1 MSTGNRDEPK
11 SPEHGARHDVERQI
25 RDDEDVGTGR
35 GSSVR
40 ESIWTISKS
49 WQSVYFAFFSL
60 QMVLGVSLIF
70 WYHVFEHVE
79 DGIVETFIGIVRD
92 LASVS
97 VGSAGTSYTLAE
109 GARLLM
115 ILANNLEQWINKKW
129 DERDAR
135 NRAEGIAIGVEEGEK
150 KGRAIGVEEGEKK
163 GRAVGI
169 EEGEKKGRAVGLEE
183 GRAEALAEFRA
194 WNDRR
199 ISAESRGEFFDEP
212 MPGSDNG
219 SVHAEED

>member
-1 MSTGNRDEPK
+1 MSTGNRDEP
-11 SPEHGARHDVERQI
+11 SLRHDAAAASPKHTAS
-25 RDDEDVGTGR
+25 DGR
-35 GSSVR
+35 ASVR

-60 QMVLGVSLIF
+60 QMVSGMSVVF

-79 DGIVETFIGIVRD
+79 DSIVETFIGIIQGS
-92 LASVS
+92 ASVS

-109 GARLLM
+109 GSRLLM
-115 ILANNLEQWINKKW
+115 ILASNLEQWINKKW

-135 NRAEGIAIGVEEGEK
+135 NRAAGLEEGEK

-163 GRAVGI
+163 GRAV
-169 EEGEKKGRAVGLEE
+169 E
-183 GRAEALAEFRA
+183 RAEWEDRFAELRA
-194 WNDRR
+194 WNERR
-199 ISAESRGEFFDEP
+199 ISAESRGEMFDEP

-219 SVHAEED
+219 SIHSEED

>member
-1 MSTGNRDEPK
+1 MSTGNRDEPSLK
-11 SPEHGARHDVERQI
+11 HDAAAASAEPAAS
-25 RDDEDVGTGR
+25 DGR
-35 GSSVR
+35 AGIR

-79 DGIVETFIGIVRD
+79 DGIVETLIGIVRD

-97 VGSAGTSYTLAE
+97 VGSAGMSYTLAE

-135 NRAEGIAIGVEEGEK
+135 NRAEGIAIGVEEGQK
-150 KGRAIGVEEGEKK
+150 R
-163 GRAVGI
+163 GI
-169 EEGEKKGRAVGLEE
+169 EIGLEE
-183 GRAEALAEFRA
+183 GRAEWRAREERMLTELRA

-199 ISAESRGEFFDEP
+199 ISAESRGELFDEP

-219 SVHAEED
+219 SIHSEKD

>member
-1 MSTGNRDEPK
+1 MSTGNRDEPSLK
-11 SPEHGARHDVERQI
+11 HDAAAASPEPAASD
-25 RDDEDVGTGR
+25 GR
-35 GSSVR
+35 AGIR
-40 ESIWTISKS
+40 ESIWTISRG

-60 QMVLGVSLIF
+60 QMILGVSLIF

-79 DGIVETFIGIVRD
+79 DGIVETLIGIVRD

-150 KGRAIGVEEGEKK
+150 KGRAIGVEEGEK
-163 GRAVGI
+163 RGI
-169 EEGEKKGRAVGLEE
+169 EIGLEE

-194 WNDRR
+194 WNERR
-199 ISAESRGEFFDEP
+199 ISAESRGEMFDEP

-219 SVHAEED
+219 SIHSEED

>member
-1 MSTGNRDEPK
+1 MSTGNRDEPSLK
-11 SPEHGARHDVERQI
+11 HDAAADSPEPAASD
-25 RDDEDVGTGR
+25 GR
-35 GSSVR
+35 AGIR

-79 DGIVETFIGIVRD
+79 DGIVETFIGIIQGS
-92 LASVS
+92 ASVS
-97 VGSAGTSYTLAE
+97 VGSAGTYYTLAE

-150 KGRAIGVEEGEKK
+150 KGRA
-163 GRAVGI
+163 VGI

-194 WNDRR
+194 WNERR
-199 ISAESRGEFFDEP
+199 ISAESRGEMFDEP

-219 SVHAEED
+219 SIHSEED

>member
-1 MSTGNRDEPK
+1 MITGNRDEPK

-25 RDDEDVGTGR
+25 GNDKDVGAGR
-35 GSSVR
+35 SSSVR

-60 QMVLGVSLIF
+60 QMVSGMSVVF

-79 DGIVETFIGIVRD
+79 DSIVETFIGIIQGS
-92 LASVS
+92 ASVS
-97 VGSAGTSYTLAE
+97 VGSAGTSYTLAK
-109 GARLLM
+109 GSRLLM

-135 NRAEGIAIGVEEGEK
+135 NRAAGL
-150 KGRAIGVEEGEKK
+150 EEGEKK
-163 GRAVGI
+163 GRAV
-169 EEGEKKGRAVGLEE
+169 E
-183 GRAEALAEFRA
+183 RAEWRA

-199 ISAESRGEFFDEP
+199 MSAESRGEFFDEP

-219 SVHAEED
+219 SVHADKD

>member
-1 MSTGNRDEPK
+1 MSTGKRDEPSLK
-11 SPEHGARHDVERQI
+11 HDVADPPEPAAS
-25 RDDEDVGTGR
+25 DGR
-35 GSSVR
+35 AGVR

-79 DGIVETFIGIVRD
+79 DGIVETLIGIVRD

-97 VGSAGTSYTLAE
+97 VGSAGTSYTLTE
-109 GARLLM
+109 GARILM
-115 ILANNLEQWINKKW
+115 VLANNLEQWINKKW

-150 KGRAIGVEEGEKK
+150 R
-163 GRAVGI
+163 GI
-169 EEGEKKGRAVGLEE
+169 EIGLEE

-199 ISAESRGEFFDEP
+199 MTAESRGEIFDEP
-212 MPGSDNG
+212 MPGGDNG
-219 SVHAEED
+219 SVHADED

>member
-1 MSTGNRDEPK
+1 MSTGNRDEP
-11 SPEHGARHDVERQI
+11 SLRHDAAAASPKHAAP
-25 RDDEDVGTGR
+25 DGR
-35 GSSVR
+35 TSVR
-40 ESIWTISKS
+40 ESIWTINKS

-79 DGIVETFIGIVRD
+79 DGIVETLIGVVRD

-135 NRAEGIAIGVEEGEK
+135 NRAAGL
-150 KGRAIGVEEGEKK
+150 EEGEKK
-163 GRAVGI
+163 GRAV
-169 EEGEKKGRAVGLEE
+169 E
-183 GRAEALAEFRA
+183 RAEWRAREERMMSEFRA
-194 WNDRR
+194 WNERR

-219 SVHAEED
+219 SVHADED

>member
-1 MSTGNRDEPK
+1 MSTGDRDEPSLK
-11 SPEHGARHDVERQI
+11 HDAAALAEPAAS
-25 RDDEDVGTGR
+25 DGR
-35 GSSVR
+35 AGVR
-40 ESIWTISKS
+40 ESIWTISRG
-49 WQSVYFAFFSL
+49 WRGMYFAFFSL
-60 QMVLGVSLIF
+60 QMVSGMSVIF

-79 DGIVETFIGIVRD
+79 DSIAETLIGIIQGS
-92 LASVS
+92 ASVS

-150 KGRAIGVEEGEKK
+150 KGRAVE
-163 GRAVGI
+163 
-169 EEGEKKGRAVGLEE
+169 
-183 GRAEALAEFRA
+183 RAEWEDRFAELRA

-199 ISAESRGEFFDEP
+199 MAAESRGEIFDEP

-219 SVHAEED
+219 SIHSEED

>member
-1 MSTGNRDEPK
+1 MSTGNRDE
-11 SPEHGARHDVERQI
+11 SSLRHDEAASPKHAAP
-25 RDDEDVGTGR
+25 DGR
-35 GSSVR
+35 AGIR
-40 ESIWTISKS
+40 ESIWTISRG

-60 QMVLGVSLIF
+60 QMVSGMSVVF

-79 DGIVETFIGIVRD
+79 DGIVETLIGIIQGS
-92 LASVS
+92 ASVS

-135 NRAEGIAIGVEEGEK
+135 NRAEGLEEGEK

-163 GRAVGI
+163 GRAV
-169 EEGEKKGRAVGLEE
+169 E
-183 GRAEALAEFRA
+183 RAEWEDRFADLRAREERMLSELRA

-199 ISAESRGEFFDEP
+199 MSAESRGELFDEP
-212 MPGSDNG
+212 MPGNDNG
-219 SVHAEED
+219 SVHADED

>member
-1 MSTGNRDEPK
+1 MSTGNRDESSLKHDAADPPK
-11 SPEHGARHDVERQI
+11 HATPDGHASI
-25 RDDEDVGTGR
+25 
-35 GSSVR
+35 R

-60 QMVLGVSLIF
+60 QMVSGMSVVF

-79 DGIVETFIGIVRD
+79 DGIVETLIGIVRD

-150 KGRAIGVEEGEKK
+150 KGRAVE
-163 GRAVGI
+163 
-169 EEGEKKGRAVGLEE
+169 
-183 GRAEALAEFRA
+183 RAEWEDRFAELRA
-194 WNDRR
+194 WNERR
-199 ISAESRGEFFDEP
+199 ISAESRGELFDEP

-219 SVHAEED
+219 SIHSEKD

>member
-11 SPEHGARHDVERQI
+11 SPEHSARHDVERQI
-25 RDDEDVGTGR
+25 DNDKDVGADR
-35 GSSVR
+35 SSSVR
-40 ESIWTISKS
+40 ESIWSISRG
-49 WQSVYFAFFSL
+49 WQSMYFVFFSL

-70 WYHVFEHVE
+70 WYHVFEHVQ
-79 DGIVETFIGIVRD
+79 DSIVETLIGMVRD

-135 NRAEGIAIGVEEGEK
+135 NRAEGL
-150 KGRAIGVEEGEKK
+150 EEGEKK
-163 GRAVGI
+163 GRAV
-169 EEGEKKGRAVGLEE
+169 E
-183 GRAEALAEFRA
+183 RAEWEDRFAELRA

-199 ISAESRGEFFDEP
+199 ISAESRGEIFDEP

-219 SVHAEED
+219 SIHSEED

>member
-1 MSTGNRDEPK
+1 MSTGNRDEPSLK
-11 SPEHGARHDVERQI
+11 HDAATASPEHAASDVR
-25 RDDEDVGTGR
+25 T
-35 GSSVR
+35 SVR
-40 ESIWTISKS
+40 ESIWTISRG
-49 WQSVYFAFFSL
+49 WQSMYFAFFSL

-79 DGIVETFIGIVRD
+79 DSIVETLIGVVRD

-150 KGRAIGVEEGEKK
+150 KGRA
-163 GRAVGI
+163 
-169 EEGEKKGRAVGLEE
+169 VGLEE

-194 WNDRR
+194 WNERR
-199 ISAESRGEFFDEP
+199 ISAESRGEVFDEP

-219 SVHAEED
+219 SIHSEKD

>member
-1 MSTGNRDEPK
+1 MSTSNRDEPSLK
-11 SPEHGARHDVERQI
+11 HDAADPPEHAASD
-25 RDDEDVGTGR
+25 GR
-35 GSSVR
+35 AGVR

-60 QMVLGVSLIF
+60 QMVLGVSLVF

-79 DGIVETFIGIVRD
+79 DGIVETLIGIVRD
-92 LASVS
+92 SASVS
-97 VGSAGTSYTLAE
+97 VGSAGMSYTLTE
-109 GARLLM
+109 GARILM
-115 ILANNLEQWINKKW
+115 VLANNLEQWINKKW

-135 NRAEGIAIGVEEGEK
+135 NRSAGL
-150 KGRAIGVEEGEKK
+150 
-163 GRAVGI
+163 

-199 ISAESRGEFFDEP
+199 MSAESRGEIFDEP
-212 MPGSDNG
+212 MPGSGNG
-219 SVHAEED
+219 SIHSEED

>member
-1 MSTGNRDEPK
+1 MSTGSRDESSLK
-11 SPEHGARHDVERQI
+11 HDAAASPEPVASD
-25 RDDEDVGTGR
+25 GR
-35 GSSVR
+35 AGVR
-40 ESIWTISKS
+40 ESIWSISRG
-49 WQSVYFAFFSL
+49 WQGMYFAFFSL
-60 QMVLGVSLIF
+60 QMVSGMSVVF

-79 DGIVETFIGIVRD
+79 DSIVETLIGMVRD
-92 LASVS
+92 SASVS

-135 NRAEGIAIGVEEGEK
+135 NRAAGLEEGEK

-163 GRAVGI
+163 GRAV
-169 EEGEKKGRAVGLEE
+169 E
-183 GRAEALAEFRA
+183 RAEWEDRFADLRAREERMLSELRA

-199 ISAESRGEFFDEP
+199 MSAESRGELFDEP
-212 MPGSDNG
+212 MPGNDNG
-219 SVHAEED
+219 SVHADED

>member
-1 MSTGNRDEPK
+1 M
-11 SPEHGARHDVERQI
+11 I
-25 RDDEDVGTGR
+25 
-35 GSSVR
+35 
-40 ESIWTISKS
+40 
-49 WQSVYFAFFSL
+49 
-60 QMVLGVSLIF
+60 LGVSLIF
-70 WYHVFEHVE
+70 WYHVFEHV
-79 DGIVETFIGIVRD
+79 DDSIVETLIGIIQGS
-92 LASVS
+92 ASVS

-135 NRAEGIAIGVEEGEK
+135 NRAEGLEEGEK

-163 GRAVGI
+163 GRAVG
-169 EEGEKKGRAVGLEE
+169 LEE
-183 GRAEALAEFRA
+183 GRTEALAEFRA

-199 ISAESRGEFFDEP
+199 MVAESRGEIFDEP

-219 SVHAEED
+219 SIHSEED

>member
-1 MSTGNRDEPK
+1 MEERVSTDKYEP
-11 SPEHGARHDVERQI
+11 SLRHDAATASPKHAAS
-25 RDDEDVGTGR
+25 DGR
-35 GSSVR
+35 AGIR
-40 ESIWTISKS
+40 ESIWTINKS

-79 DGIVETFIGIVRD
+79 DSIVETLIGIIQGS
-92 LASVS
+92 ASVS

-109 GARLLM
+109 GARILM
-115 ILANNLEQWINKKW
+115 VLANNLEQWINKKW

-135 NRAEGIAIGVEEGEK
+135 NRAEGLEEGER
-150 KGRAIGVEEGEKK
+150 KGRAIGVEEGEK
-163 GRAVGI
+163 RGI
-169 EEGEKKGRAVGLEE
+169 EIGLEE
-183 GRAEALAEFRA
+183 GRAVERAEWRAREERMVSELRA

-199 ISAESRGEFFDEP
+199 ISAESRGELFDEP

>member
-11 SPEHGARHDVERQI
+11 SPEHSARHDVERQI
-25 RDDEDVGTGR
+25 DNDKDVGADR
-35 GSSVR
+35 SSSVR
-40 ESIWTISKS
+40 ESIWSISRG
-49 WQSVYFAFFSL
+49 WQSMYFVFFSL

-70 WYHVFEHVE
+70 WYHVFEHVQ
-79 DGIVETFIGIVRD
+79 DSIVETLIGMVRD

-115 ILANNLEQWINKKW
+115 ILASNLEQWINKKW

-135 NRAEGIAIGVEEGEK
+135 NRSAGLEE
-150 KGRAIGVEEGEKK
+150 GRAIGVEEGEKK
-163 GRAVGI
+163 GRAV
-169 EEGEKKGRAVGLEE
+169 E
-183 GRAEALAEFRA
+183 RAEWRA

-199 ISAESRGEFFDEP
+199 MAAESRGELFDEP
-212 MPGSDNG
+212 MPGNDNG
-219 SVHAEED
+219 SIHSEED